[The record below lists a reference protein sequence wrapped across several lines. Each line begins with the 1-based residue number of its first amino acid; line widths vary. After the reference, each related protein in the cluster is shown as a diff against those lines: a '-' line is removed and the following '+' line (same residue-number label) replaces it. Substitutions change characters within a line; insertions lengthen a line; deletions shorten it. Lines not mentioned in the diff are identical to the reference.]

1 MWVPPAGT
9 FRQTVLGG
17 CRWCGDPAG
26 LLRHNLALQVTTGIT
41 GWGPQPAL
49 LEVGHHCS
57 RSLQLQHHWCGIP
70 AEGAHSCSGSHVQS
84 AHSVSIDPKPHCQV
98 IITTNV

>member
-1 MWVPPAGT
+1 MWVPPTGT

-17 CRWCGDPAG
+17 CRWYGDPAG
-26 LLRHNLALQVTTGIT
+26 LLRHNLALQTGIT

-57 RSLQLQHHWCGIP
+57 GNC
-70 AEGAHSCSGSHVQS
+70 SCSITGVASLLWGPTAAVE
-84 AHSVSIDPKPHCQV
+84 VMFRVPILCPL
-98 IITTNV
+98 TTNPTAK